1 VFYEGIFI
9 TIGNTM
15 TILVGFDP
23 GLTGACAVIEV
34 EDMGDIR
41 LIELWDLPSCP
52 DGSKRQ
58 IHVEVLG
65 SFLEKHSPDL
75 AIIENVQ
82 PMMGKGAASQAMMGA
97 NSIRFGMAC
106 GAIRATVAAYSIP
119 YRLVVPQVWKRS
131 YGLRGSDKEASRKMA
146 IRHLPAAEP
155 FLKRKL
161 DHNRADAVL
170 LALWG
175 AKSI

>member
-1 VFYEGIFI
+1 MPVI
-9 TIGNTM
+9 
-15 TILVGFDP
+15 VGFDP
-23 GLTGACAVIEV
+23 GITGAACAVRIDPFGYNLEF
-34 EDMGDIR
+34 
-41 LIELWDLPSCP
+41 IELFDLPSQP
-52 DGSKRQ
+52 DGTKRQ

-65 SFLEKHSPDL
+65 NWLEKIEPDL

-82 PMMGKGAASQAMMGA
+82 PMMGKGAASQAMVGA
-97 NSIRFGMAC
+97 NSFRFGMAC

-119 YRLVVPQVWKRS
+119 YRLVVPQVWKRA

-170 LALWG
+170 LALYG
-175 AKSI
+175 AKSIYNLYVIL